1 VDLDVGHKDN
11 SIVSFTD
18 AVTKH
23 AVMFSPRALGS
34 FFLGMLSLIYRIMR
48 MVAVTMMRMK
58 AVKVKTATVIVIV
71 SGVSL
76 ATVIKVKMTPSIT
89 KSPKKSRL
97 KNP

>member
-1 VDLDVGHKDN
+1 
-11 SIVSFTD
+11 
-18 AVTKH
+18 
-23 AVMFSPRALGS
+23 
-34 FFLGMLSLIYRIMR
+34 